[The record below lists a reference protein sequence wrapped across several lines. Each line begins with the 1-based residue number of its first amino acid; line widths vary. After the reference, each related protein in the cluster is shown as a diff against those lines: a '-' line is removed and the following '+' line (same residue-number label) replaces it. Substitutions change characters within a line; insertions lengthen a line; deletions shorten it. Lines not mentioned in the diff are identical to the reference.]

1 MSEKIEVKIIGK
13 PTLESL
19 SESEK
24 VAYYTTLYM
33 KIQELINGGK

>member
-1 MSEKIEVKIIGK
+1 MNDKIEVKIIGE

-24 VAYYTTLYM
+24 VAFYTLLYM
-33 KIQELINGGK
+33 KIQELIKEGK